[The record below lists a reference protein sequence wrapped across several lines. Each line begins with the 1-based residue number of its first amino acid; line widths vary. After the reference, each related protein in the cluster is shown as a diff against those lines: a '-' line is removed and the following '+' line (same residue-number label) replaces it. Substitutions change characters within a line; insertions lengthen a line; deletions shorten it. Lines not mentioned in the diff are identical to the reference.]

1 MFVDWFTFIAQIV
14 NFIILVWFLKR
25 FLYGPIIKA
34 IDERE
39 KKISDQFLEA
49 NAKTEA
55 ALKEREEFQKKN
67 EEFDRRREELLAEA
81 VDEVKTRRSQ
91 MLDEAR
97 GEADGLRGRLHET
110 LEKEGHDLEREII
123 RRIKNEVFVI
133 ARRAL
138 MDLADAG
145 LEERMTGVFIKRLRA
160 LSGDE
165 KTRMS
170 AILRSPS
177 AAVLLRSAFELSP
190 DQRAAIGAAANE
202 TFSADIKIGY
212 EIMPELISGVELTA
226 NGYRVV
232 WSVEDYLAS
241 LEKSVAGF
249 FSEKL
254 EMGPK
259 TDEHGA

>member
-67 EEFDRRREELLAEA
+67 EEFDRQREALLAAA
-81 VDEVKTRRSQ
+81 VDEVKTRRLQ

-97 GEADGLRGRLHET
+97 VESDDLRGRLHET
-110 LEKEGHDLEREII
+110 LEKEGRDMEREII
-123 RRIKNEVFVI
+123 SRIKKEVFAI
-133 ARRAL
+133 ARHTLAE
-138 MDLADAG
+138 LADSG

-160 LSGDE
+160 LSDDE
-165 KTRMS
+165 KTRMA
-170 AILRSPS
+170 AILRSK
-177 AAVLLRSAFELSP
+177 AAEVLVRSAFELSP
-190 DQRAAIGAAANE
+190 DQRAAIGTAANE
-202 TFSADIKIGY
+202 TFSADIKIRY
-212 EIMPELISGVELTA
+212 EITPDLISGVELTA

-232 WSVEDYLAS
+232 WSVEDYLES

-259 TDEHGA
+259 TDEHGS